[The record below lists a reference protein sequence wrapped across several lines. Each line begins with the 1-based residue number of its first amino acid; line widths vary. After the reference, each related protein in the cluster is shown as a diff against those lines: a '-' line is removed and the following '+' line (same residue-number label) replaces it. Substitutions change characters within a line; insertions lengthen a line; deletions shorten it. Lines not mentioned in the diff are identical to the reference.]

1 MKIILRA
8 DVENLG
14 RLGDVVTVKAGYGR
28 NYLLPQGLAMLV
40 TPGNLK
46 AFELER
52 KKLQARMDALR
63 AAADDLAGKLEGL
76 VLPIVMRVG
85 DNDKLYGSVTT
96 AIIGDALAA
105 QGIEVD
111 RRRIL
116 LDHPIR
122 TLGDHPVRVRLH
134 ADVIASLTVKVV
146 SEDKAHLVEE
156 EAAEAPAEAPTEE
169 AAESFPAPP
178 PAFTGGGGS
187 AVGSSALLFHASPTE
202 EFPHGIPCRSQSGDE
217 RSASSSPPPQR

>member
-63 AAADDLAGKLEGL
+63 AAADDIAGKLEGL

-96 AIIGDALAA
+96 ASKWIVAASCSTIPSVPLAITPSA
-105 QGIEVD
+105 CVCM
-111 RRRIL
+111 
-116 LDHPIR
+116 P
-122 TLGDHPVRVRLH
+122 TS
-134 ADVIASLTVKVV
+134 SL
-146 SEDKAHLVEE
+146 
-156 EAAEAPAEAPTEE
+156 P
-169 AAESFPAPP
+169 
-178 PAFTGGGGS
+178 
-187 AVGSSALLFHASPTE
+187 SP
-202 EFPHGIPCRSQSGDE
+202 
-217 RSASSSPPPQR
+217 

>member
-52 KKLQARMDALR
+52 KKLQ
-63 AAADDLAGKLEGL
+63 EGL

-96 AIIGDALAA
+96 AIIGDALTA

-134 ADVIASLTVKVV
+134 ADVVASLTVKVV

-169 AAESFPAPP
+169 AAE
-178 PAFTGGGGS
+178 
-187 AVGSSALLFHASPTE
+187 
-202 EFPHGIPCRSQSGDE
+202 
-217 RSASSSPPPQR
+217 

>member
-28 NYLLPQGLAMLV
+28 NYLLPQGLAML
-40 TPGNLK
+40 
-46 AFELER
+46 ER

-63 AAADDLAGKLEGL
+63 AAADDIAGKLEGL

-96 AIIGDALAA
+96 AIIGDALTA

-134 ADVIASLTVKVV
+134 ADVVASLTVKVV

-169 AAESFPAPP
+169 AAE
-178 PAFTGGGGS
+178 
-187 AVGSSALLFHASPTE
+187 
-202 EFPHGIPCRSQSGDE
+202 
-217 RSASSSPPPQR
+217 

>member
-63 AAADDLAGKLEGL
+63 AAADDIAGKLEGL

-96 AIIGDALAA
+96 AIIGDALTA

-122 TLGDHPVRVRLH
+122 T
-134 ADVIASLTVKVV
+134 LTVKVV

-169 AAESFPAPP
+169 AAE
-178 PAFTGGGGS
+178 
-187 AVGSSALLFHASPTE
+187 
-202 EFPHGIPCRSQSGDE
+202 
-217 RSASSSPPPQR
+217 